1 MFPIFTTISVSNI
14 TLPPSLNITLLPPT
28 ILFEEFGLTTFQ
40 KFSLYVI
47 YVMRLTSFASTL
59 EELFLILE
67 SEYEAAINW
76 LHNNKMA

>member
-40 KFSLYVI
+40 KFLL
-47 YVMRLTSFASTL
+47 YVMRLTIFASTL

-67 SEYEAAINW
+67 SEYEAAIDW
-76 LHNNKMA
+76 LRNNKMA

>member
-40 KFSLYVI
+40 KFSLYV
-47 YVMRLTSFASTL
+47 MRLTSFASTL

-67 SEYEAAINW
+67 SEYEAAIDW
-76 LHNNKMA
+76 LRNNKMA

>member
-14 TLPPSLNITLLPPT
+14 TLRPSLNITLLPPT

-40 KFSLYVI
+40 KFLL